1 VSPVSLPSPAPNVAL
16 EATGHSVGF
25 FLSSWV
31 GGAVARASAWA
42 FGATGAGKNQKS
54 LPRVE
59 CTIPLP
65 CNAGYEIVPVSVVGT
80 LFVRWSSGMDDEE
93 RIWSSGKIV
102 RP

>member
-1 VSPVSLPSPAPNVAL
+1 MLRSNTAL
-16 EATGHSVGF
+16 EPMPKSLRCAAAFGRGSPP
-25 FLSSWV
+25 
-31 GGAVARASAWA
+31 A

-59 CTIPLP
+59 CTIPLL
-65 CNAGYEIVPVSVVGT
+65 CNTGYELVQVSVVGT

-102 RP
+102 MP